1 MSTNSLLRQAKLA
14 EWASRISDQKASGL
28 NVSAWCRQNNISKD
42 KFFYWKRL
50 LKDEA
55 ITQMLPDIVPITLPA
70 EPMPSSPQ
78 PISHNPSI
86 ECKNCTTCATFT
98 PTPIARVL
106 INGITIELNSNAS
119 ESFIKHLIKAVRYV

>member
-1 MSTNSLLRQAKLA
+1 MSTNSLIHQAKLA
-14 EWASRISDQKASGL
+14 EWAPHIADQKASGL
-28 NVSAWCRQNNISKD
+28 TVTAWCEQNNISRD

-55 ITQMLPDIVPITLPA
+55 VSQMLPDIVPITLPSVST
-70 EPMPSSPQ
+70 ETPTLNSDGTS
-78 PISHNPSI
+78 
-86 ECKNCTTCATFT
+86 CTTCTTA
-98 PTPIARVL
+98 PTSAARVL

>member
-1 MSTNSLLRQAKLA
+1 MSTNSLIHQAKLA
-14 EWASRISDQKASGL
+14 EWAPHIADQKASGL
-28 NVSAWCRQNNISKD
+28 TVTAWCEQNNISRD

-55 ITQMLPDIVPITLPA
+55 VSQMLPDIVPITLPSVST
-70 EPMPSSPQ
+70 E
-78 PISHNPSI
+78 NPTPNSGGTS
-86 ECKNCTTCATFT
+86 CTTCTTA
-98 PTPIARVL
+98 PTSAARVL

>member
-1 MSTNSLLRQAKLA
+1 MSTNSLIHQAKLA
-14 EWASRISDQKASGL
+14 EWAPHIADQKASGL
-28 NVSAWCRQNNISKD
+28 TVTAWCEQNNISRD

-55 ITQMLPDIVPITLPA
+55 VSQMLPDIVPITLP
-70 EPMPSSPQ
+70 SVSTK
-78 PISHNPSI
+78 NPTLNSG
-86 ECKNCTTCATFT
+86 CTSCTTCATFT
-98 PTPIARVL
+98 PTPTARVL